1 MACAGGHEREGS
13 CAELVATGL
22 LEFIPDSHHE
32 GALHDRHVL
41 IRGVPVRWYPVPV
54 GHFDSKRK
62 RAGLRRVALE
72 SGGLSTWRNEA
83 GPAPHF
89 VVAG

>member
-22 LEFIPDSHHE
+22 LELSPIPIE

-41 IRGVPVRWYPVPV
+41 IRGVPVRWQPCPSGILIRSVNGP
-54 GHFDSKRK
+54 GFDGSPS
-62 RAGLRRVALE
+62 RAA
-72 SGGLSTWRNEA
+72 A
-83 GPAPHF
+83 
-89 VVAG
+89 

>member
-41 IRGVPVRWYPVPV
+41 IRVVPVRWYRYPSGILIRSVNGP
-54 GHFDSKRK
+54 GFDGSPS
-62 RAGLRRVALE
+62 RAA
-72 SGGLSTWRNEA
+72 A
-83 GPAPHF
+83 
-89 VVAG
+89 